1 MRFPAYLLLP
11 VAGAVVLIVAV
22 LGSWLWPEP
31 AVPTP
36 SMAPSVIAAP
46 VAVEP
51 SPPPPSFTP
60 PQPKPMPQAAPL
72 PKAAK
77 VEPPPQA
84 VAEPV
89 VVAQPPPPPP
99 PEEPPPGPTTS
110 PRMSDWSPEKQAE
123 VKRNWMNVR
132 ERAGELAMVGLKH
145 LERQRDEARAR
156 GDHAEA
162 ERLEQVLRTRREQT
176 EKMLRAQQ
184 ANDPGMAVPTPEAQA
199 GPPLQ

>member
-1 MRFPAYLLLP
+1 
-11 VAGAVVLIVAV
+11 
-22 LGSWLWPEP
+22 
-31 AVPTP
+31 
-36 SMAPSVIAAP
+36 
-46 VAVEP
+46 
-51 SPPPPSFTP
+51 
-60 PQPKPMPQAAPL
+60 
-72 PKAAK
+72 
-77 VEPPPQA
+77 
-84 VAEPV
+84 
-89 VVAQPPPPPP
+89 
-99 PEEPPPGPTTS
+99 
-110 PRMSDWSPEKQAE
+110 MSDWSPEKQAE